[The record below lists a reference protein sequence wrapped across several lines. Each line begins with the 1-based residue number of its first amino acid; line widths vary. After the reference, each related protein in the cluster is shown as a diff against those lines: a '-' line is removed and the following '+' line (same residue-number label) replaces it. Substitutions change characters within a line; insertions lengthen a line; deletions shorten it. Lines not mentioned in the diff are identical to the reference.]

1 MTTTYVNS
9 GESST
14 GLILTSDSLFVN
26 SGGTAINT
34 TLSGVDE
41 HLHGFMLVD
50 FGGSADKTTVNT
62 NGQMNISAGA
72 IVTAVKENG
81 GCVNL
86 SPGASATFVSNVFSG
101 LIEWGATVH
110 SGTTAYQTTVPYGC
124 DLYVYEGGLASRTT
138 VESGGRV
145 TIISGGT
152 TVDTTLSSGGR
163 VLISSGGK
171 MNGVTVLSSGSVSV
185 KSGGSLQNIVVSS
198 GGSLYVSSG
207 ATATNVTLSGGKL
220 LAVDGATIEGFTNKN
235 GKVYAD
241 EGATII
247 SKGKTSSSSKL
258 EVSSDCD
265 DNLNNYL
272 YAKKM
277 KPQLN
282 PYVYSAN
289 AQDITSKTKGV
300 LVDKSGTVS
309 HEGKSNYVGYG
320 DDADFTKI
328 TLTCGAR
335 LVFNV
340 EATGQAKFTIWSLT
354 VSGYDRKGNPK
365 YKMKS
370 LQTVTLK
377 KGQSEVE
384 TLKKAPLLAAGD
396 YYISV
401 EAVKPKKGGN
411 AYYNVSV
418 SSDSVFY
425 AKGKNYDD
433 DWINFVK
440 EDYSGL
446 AHLGVLTASK
456 KNVLS
461 DWVGF
466 GDLTDYKKFK
476 LTTGAKLSF
485 AVTATDAA
493 SISIVRIDSKKKKE
507 NVTTL
512 SEKKLWTGKLK
523 KRGDGDYFIVT
534 KPVLLEA
541 GDYYLCV
548 TSTNGKK
555 GGSADYNVVQNEAEC
570 VYFTKGNNN
579 DDWTD
584 MAEKGAAGKVGSIG
598 NVDGKKEKLLED
610 WVGFGDAADYK
621 KFTLATAAKV
631 DFAIISSDVVKFSVC
646 QLESKT
652 DKKKGTTVYSLK
664 TLLSSTV
671 KKNGKHENYLALTKS
686 LLLEAGDYYFCVE
699 STNAKKGGSAD
710 YTVNLDT
717 GESVFFTKGKN
728 NDDCDDLAEKGAAGK
743 VVKFGEIKNN
753 TTKILSDW
761 VGYGDAIDYRQFTIK
776 SNASVRFEISA
787 DDAAKFTV
795 YQLVGKTDKKGVTT
809 YSLKTLQTTK
819 LHEFETLTTKSLKLD
834 AGEYYFSMES
844 TNAAKGGNAS
854 YDIYLIE
861 FSALPQKG
869 KDADALA
876 MPDEENEW
884 NSLAD
889 SIVSSGLILTG
900 EASSCS
906 GSGYVRLSGG
916 DLADLA
922 MPGVDDVSASP
933 IPVAASDDLFEGL
946 SDTGKKTPDLLA

>member
-1 MTTTYVNS
+1 MTNTYVND

-14 GLILTSDSLFVN
+14 GLILTEDSLFIT

-50 FGGSADKTTVNT
+50 FGGSADKTTVNP
-62 NGQMNISAGA
+62 NGQLNISAGA
-72 IVTAVKENG
+72 IVTQVKENG

-101 LIEWGATVH
+101 VITWEATVH
-110 SGTTAYQTTVPYGC
+110 TGTTAYQTTVPYGC
-124 DLYVYEGGLASRTT
+124 DLYVYEGGLASRTV
-138 VESGGRV
+138 VESAGRV
-145 TIISGGT
+145 FIVSGGT
-152 TVDTTLSSGGR
+152 TVDTTLSSGGY
-163 VLISSGGK
+163 VLVSSGGN

-185 KSGGSLQNIVVSS
+185 KPGGFLQNIVVSS

-207 ATATNVTLSGGKL
+207 ATATNVTLSGGRL
-220 LAVDGATIEGFTNKN
+220 LAVSGATIEGFTNKN

-241 EGATII
+241 EGVTII

-265 DNLNNYL
+265 SGWNDYL
-272 YAKKM
+272 YAKKRT
-277 KPQLN
+277 PPLN
-282 PYVYSAN
+282 TSVFSAN
-289 AQDITSKTKGV
+289 AQSITSKTKSV
-300 LVDKSGTVS
+300 LLDKSGAVS

-320 DDADFTKI
+320 DDADFTKV

-418 SSDSVFY
+418 SSNSVFY
-425 AKGKNYDD
+425 AKGKTYDD

-456 KNVLS
+456 ENVFS

-466 GDLTDYKKFK
+466 GDLTDYRKFK
-476 LTTGAKLSF
+476 ITTGAKLSF
-485 AVTATDAA
+485 KVSATDAA
-493 SISIVRIDSKKKKE
+493 SISIVRIDSKQKRE

-512 SEKKLWTGKLK
+512 SEKKVWSGKLK
-523 KRGDGDYFIVT
+523 KRGDGDYYVVT

-555 GGSADYNVVQNEAEC
+555 GGSADYSVVQNKDEC
-570 VYFTKGNNN
+570 VYFNKGNNT
-579 DDWTD
+579 DDW
-584 MAEKGAAGKVGSIG
+584 
-598 NVDGKKEKLLED
+598 
-610 WVGFGDAADYK
+610 
-621 KFTLATAAKV
+621 
-631 DFAIISSDVVKFSVC
+631 
-646 QLESKT
+646 
-652 DKKKGTTVYSLK
+652 
-664 TLLSSTV
+664 
-671 KKNGKHENYLALTKS
+671 
-686 LLLEAGDYYFCVE
+686 
-699 STNAKKGGSAD
+699 
-710 YTVNLDT
+710 
-717 GESVFFTKGKN
+717 
-728 NDDCDDLAEKGAAGK
+728 DDLAEKGAAGK
-743 VVKFGEIKNN
+743 FLKAGEIKSN
-753 TTKILSDW
+753 TTNVLSDW
-761 VGYGDAIDYRQFTIK
+761 VGYGDAVDYRQFTIK
-776 SNASVRFEISA
+776 SGANLSFEISA
-787 DDAAKFTV
+787 DDAVKFTV
-795 YQLVGKTDKKGVTT
+795 YQLIGKTDKKGNTT
-809 YSLKTLQTTK
+809 YSLKKLQSTGVKANVAAKTK
-819 LHEFETLTTKSLKLD
+819 NLKLE
-834 AGEYYFSMES
+834 AGTYYFGVES
-844 TNAAKGGNAS
+844 TNAKKGGNAT
-854 YDIYLIE
+854 YNIKVNE
-861 FSALPQKG
+861 FAALPASG
-869 KDADALA
+869 KDASALA
-876 MPDEENEW
+876 MTEESSQLEFE
-884 NSLAD
+884 AD
-889 SIVSSGLILTG
+889 PGAGASVQDLRLTEG
-900 EASSCS
+900 TAS
-906 GSGYVRLSGG
+906 GSGSGCVTLSGG
-916 DLADLA
+916 VLADLA

-933 IPVAASDDLFEGL
+933 IPVAASDELFEGL
-946 SDTGKKTPDLLA
+946 SDSGKTPDQLA

>member
-1 MTTTYVNS
+1 MTTTYVNG

-34 TLSGVDE
+34 TVSGVDE

-50 FGGSADKTTVNT
+50 FGGSADKTTVNP

-81 GCVNL
+81 GAVNL

-101 LIEWGATVH
+101 VITWGATVH

-124 DLYVYEGGLASRTT
+124 DLYVYEGGLASRTV
-138 VESGGRV
+138 VESAGRV
-145 TIISGGT
+145 FIVSGGT
-152 TVDTTLSSGGR
+152 TVDTTLSSGGY

-185 KSGGSLQNIVVSS
+185 KPGGSLQNIVVSS

-220 LAVDGATIEGFTNKN
+220 LAVSGATIEGFTNKN

-241 EGATII
+241 EGVTII
-247 SKGKTSSSSKL
+247 SKGKTSSSTKL

-265 DNLNNYL
+265 NGWNNYL

-282 PYVYSAN
+282 TSVYSAT
-289 AQDITSKTKGV
+289 AQSITSKTNGV
-300 LVDKSGTVS
+300 LLDKSGTVS

-320 DDADFTKI
+320 DDTDFTKV

-354 VSGYDRKGNPK
+354 VSGYDKKGNPK

-370 LQTVTLK
+370 IQTVTLK

-396 YYISV
+396 YYVSV

-418 SSDSVFY
+418 SSNSVFY

-433 DWINFVK
+433 DWISFVD

-485 AVTATDAA
+485 VVSATDAT
-493 SISIVRIDSKKKKE
+493 SFSIVRIDSKKKKE

-512 SEKKLWTGKLK
+512 SEKKLWTAKLK
-523 KRGDGDYFIVT
+523 KRGDGDYSIVT

-555 GGSADYNVVQNEAEC
+555 GGSADYSVVQNEAEC
-570 VYFTKGNNN
+570 VYFTKGNNA
-579 DDWTD
+579 DDWDD
-584 MAEKGAAGKVGSIG
+584 M
-598 NVDGKKEKLLED
+598 
-610 WVGFGDAADYK
+610 
-621 KFTLATAAKV
+621 
-631 DFAIISSDVVKFSVC
+631 
-646 QLESKT
+646 
-652 DKKKGTTVYSLK
+652 
-664 TLLSSTV
+664 
-671 KKNGKHENYLALTKS
+671 
-686 LLLEAGDYYFCVE
+686 
-699 STNAKKGGSAD
+699 
-710 YTVNLDT
+710 
-717 GESVFFTKGKN
+717 
-728 NDDCDDLAEKGAAGK
+728 AEKGAAGK
-743 VVKFGEIKNN
+743 VVKFGEIKSN

-761 VGYGDAIDYRQFTIK
+761 VGYGDAVDYRQFTIK
-776 SNASVRFEISA
+776 SGASVRFEISSE
-787 DDAAKFTV
+787 DAAKFTV
-795 YQLVGKTDKKGVTT
+795 YQLVSKTDKKGNTA
-809 YSLKTLQTTK
+809 YSLKSLLSTGVKTGVLTTTK
-819 LHEFETLTTKSLKLD
+819 KLKLE
-834 AGEYYFSMES
+834 AGDYYFCVES
-844 TNAAKGGNAS
+844 TNANKGGNAA
-854 YDIYLIE
+854 YDIRISE

-869 KDADALA
+869 KDASALA
-876 MPDEENEW
+876 MTDDGSEW
-884 NSLAD
+884 NSLAG
-889 SIVSSGLILTG
+889 SIVSSGLSLTG
-900 EASSCS
+900 ETPSDS
-906 GSGYVRLSGG
+906 GSGYVTLSGG
-916 DLADLA
+916 VLADLA
-922 MPGVDDVSASP
+922 MPGADDVSASP
-933 IPVAASDDLFEGL
+933 IPVAASDDLFDGL
-946 SDTGKKTPDLLA
+946 SDSGQKPDLLA